1 MAYAIGYML
10 PIIGV
15 IGIIVFICIG
25 LSEEAKLDNYIKEHN
40 KDCDR
45 RRAERNKHN

>member
-15 IGIIVFICIG
+15 ICIG